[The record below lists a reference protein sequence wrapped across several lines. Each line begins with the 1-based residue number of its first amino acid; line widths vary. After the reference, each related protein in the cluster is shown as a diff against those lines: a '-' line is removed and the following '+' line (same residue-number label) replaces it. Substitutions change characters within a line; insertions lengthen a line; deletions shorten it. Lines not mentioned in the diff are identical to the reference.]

1 MSKQDFTL
9 ALDAMGGDK
18 GPEIVIP
25 AAALAIQRYPNMKI
39 IFFGDESRIA
49 PLLAQYPKLES
60 VAKIRHAE
68 VSIAMHDK
76 PSQALRRGRN
86 KSGMWQAIDAVHT
99 GQAAA
104 VVSAG
109 NTGAL
114 MAMSRFILRTLPGIE
129 RPAIAAI
136 WPNTVGQSVVLDVG
150 ATVGADARQLIEF
163 AIMGEAMASCLFKI
177 ERPRVGLLNIGVEE
191 VKGNDSVREAG
202 RLLRAL
208 NLPLN
213 YIGYVEGDDIGKGTA
228 DVVVTE
234 GFTGNVALKTAEGTA
249 KMVTAF
255 LRSAMTANLF
265 SKIGAFFA
273 RNAFDAFK
281 DRMDPRKHNGGVFV
295 GLNGVVVKSH
305 GGTDALGFATAIDV
319 AVDMVNNGLIAKI
332 AADVESVNSILAQD
346 SKAAE

>member
-1 MSKQDFTL
+1 MSPRHKALSWRETNEWEFQILSKQDFTL

-114 MAMSRFILRTLPGIE
+114 MAMSRFILRSGDLCFCNKHGSDY
-129 RPAIAAI
+129 RASARRMS
-136 WPNTVGQSVVLDVG
+136 NRHNVLHVHE
-150 ATVGADARQLIEF
+150 I
-163 AIMGEAMASCLFKI
+163 LF
-177 ERPRVGLLNIGVEE
+177 V
-191 VKGNDSVREAG
+191 
-202 RLLRAL
+202 
-208 NLPLN
+208 
-213 YIGYVEGDDIGKGTA
+213 
-228 DVVVTE
+228 
-234 GFTGNVALKTAEGTA
+234 
-249 KMVTAF
+249 
-255 LRSAMTANLF
+255 
-265 SKIGAFFA
+265 
-273 RNAFDAFK
+273 
-281 DRMDPRKHNGGVFV
+281 
-295 GLNGVVVKSH
+295 
-305 GGTDALGFATAIDV
+305 
-319 AVDMVNNGLIAKI
+319 
-332 AADVESVNSILAQD
+332 
-346 SKAAE
+346 